1 MPRLNV
7 ALDRARRHAP
17 FLAHVME
24 RHGEITALLEAD
36 RLDDALEAAWACG
49 KGEDVPAALR
59 GQRQA
64 LALVLAIGDLAG
76 VYDFEKISGT
86 LSDFADTACDR
97 AITYAIQRR
106 MPDAGPCGFAI
117 IALGKHG
124 GQELNYS
131 SDIDPIFLYDPE
143 TLPRR
148 PRDEPAD
155 AAQRMARTVIDTLSG
170 HDENG
175 YVFRVDMRLRPAS
188 EVSPLAIPVEA
199 AITHYESSA
208 LPWEQAAFIRAR
220 HAAGDA
226 QLGQYFMDS
235 IRPFVWRRSLDFGT
249 IDEIGRLTSQ
259 IRDHYASG
267 QILGGG
273 FDLKR
278 GRGGI
283 REIEFFAQA
292 HQLIH
297 GGRNRDLRTHR
308 TVQALSALAD
318 AAVIDASEAEQLSE
332 HYRLLRTIEHR
343 LQMVN
348 DRQTHELPEDADAL
362 DNVARLHGLNDR
374 RALIGLLEKPIEYV
388 GQVYDRL
395 IAADQDAEEDRPRL
409 SEDRVKLARQLADL
423 GFADANGL
431 AASIE
436 KWRGGSIRSLRST
449 SGKRAFEIILPD
461 LMAVL
466 GRAPD
471 PENAVRRFG
480 SLIAALPSAI
490 NFFRLLE
497 ARPALMQMLAD
508 ILSLTPVLADEL
520 ARRSDLLDGLI
531 DASALDPLGEVE
543 ELADVFAHREQDD
556 DYQRV
561 LDNVRLRVGE
571 KRFALGV
578 QLIEGGTDA
587 LTVASGYSHVAE
599 AALTSLADATVAEF
613 EETHGRVSGC
623 ELVILALGRLGGQ
636 ALTHASDLDL
646 IFLFTGEI
654 GGTSDGKRPLGATQ
668 YFNRLAQ
675 RVIAALSVPTASGAL
690 YEVDTRLRPSGM
702 QGLLCVTLDSFWQ
715 YQREQAW
722 VWEHMALCRA
732 RTVYGPADVRAGLA
746 HDIAAFLA
754 EKRENEKVLTD
765 ASVMRRDMAAHK
777 QPKGPL
783 DIKLAPGGLVDLE
796 FILHAVQLTHG
807 EGLHPSLGR
816 ALAEL
821 GQAGLL
827 SPGLGEAHALMTRML
842 LAVRLV
848 APDCQEPTEAAKAL
862 IALGCHMQDWQSVMK
877 ALSRVQQTVR
887 DEWRRIFGTDLHGM
901 N

>member
-1 MPRLNV
+1 MHDLQN

-17 FLAHVME
+17 FLAQSLE
-24 RHGEITALLEAD
+24 KLPDITALLEAGE
-36 RLDDALEAAWACG
+36 LDQAYDAALSHGAR
-49 KGEDVPAALR
+49 DTVPAALR
-59 GQRQA
+59 KQWQA

-76 VYDFEKISGT
+76 VYDFAEVTQK
-86 LSDFADTACDR
+86 LSDFADSACDR
-97 AITYAIQRR
+97 ALAHAIQTRV
-106 MPDAGPCGFAI
+106 PDADVQGFAI

-155 AAQRMARTVIDTLSG
+155 AAQRIARTLIETLSAR
-170 HDENG
+170 DEHG

-188 EVSPLAIPVEA
+188 EVSPLAIPVDA
-199 AITHYESSA
+199 ALTHYESSA

-220 HAAGDA
+220 VAAGDDT
-226 QLGQYFMDS
+226 LGQYFMDN
-235 IRPFVWRRSLDFGT
+235 IRPFIWRRSLDFGT
-249 IDEIGRLTSQ
+249 IREIGSLTSQ
-259 IRDHYASG
+259 IRDHYAAG
-267 QILGGG
+267 QKLGGG

-283 REIEFFAQA
+283 REVEFFAQA

-297 GGRNRDLRTHR
+297 GGRNHDLRSCR
-308 TVQALSALAD
+308 TVEALSSLAD
-318 AAVIDASEAEQLSE
+318 AGIVDAGEAAELAD
-332 HYRLLRTIEHR
+332 HYRLLRTTEHR

-348 DRQTHELPEDADAL
+348 DRQTHELPQDESAL
-362 DNVARLHGLNDR
+362 DNVAGLHGLDDGA
-374 RALIGLLEKPIEYV
+374 ALIALLEGPVEYV

-395 IAADQDAEEDRPRL
+395 IAADAEEEVKQTGL
-409 SEDRVKLARQLADL
+409 SEDRATLSAELAKL
-423 GFADANGL
+423 GFANSDGL
-431 AASIE
+431 AANIE
-436 KWRGGSIRSLRST
+436 KWRGGSIRSLRSAQA
-449 SGKRAFEIILPD
+449 KRAFETILPD

-466 GRAPD
+466 GRAADPD
-471 PENAVRRFG
+471 NAALRFG
-480 SLIAALPSAI
+480 QLIAALPTAI

-497 ARPALMQMLAD
+497 ARPALMHMLED
-508 ILSLTPVLADEL
+508 ILSHAPVLADEL

-531 DASALDPLGEVE
+531 DATAFDPLGKVDD
-543 ELADVFAHREQDD
+543 LAAIFARAEPGD

-578 QLIEGGTDA
+578 QMIEGRNDP
-587 LTVASGYSHVAE
+587 LTIASGYSHVAE
-599 AALTSLADATVAEF
+599 AALRSLTDATIAEF
-613 EETHGRVSGC
+613 EATHGQVPGG
-623 ELVILALGRLGGQ
+623 ELVILALGRLGGE

-646 IFLFTGEI
+646 IFLFTGDH
-654 GGTSDGKRPLGATQ
+654 GSQSDGRRPLGATQ

-732 RTVYGPADVRAGLA
+732 RPVYGPQAICDTVAR
-746 HDIAAFLA
+746 DIAAFLA
-754 EKRENEKVLTD
+754 EKRGSDKIHMD
-765 ASVMRRDMAAHK
+765 AATMRRDIASHK
-777 QPKGPL
+777 LPKGPL
-783 DIKLAPGGLVDLE
+783 DVKLAKGGLVDLE
-796 FILHAVQLTHG
+796 FIIHAAQLTHG
-807 EGLHPSLGR
+807 HGLHPALGR

-821 GQAGLL
+821 GEAGLL
-827 SPGLGEAHALMTRML
+827 SPELARAHAFMTRML
-842 LAVRLV
+842 VAVRLV
-848 APDCQEPTEAAKAL
+848 APDCAVPHEAGREL
-862 IALGCHMQDWQSVMK
+862 IARACQMPDWQTTVETLDIM
-877 ALSRVQQTVR
+877 QQMVIY
-887 DEWRRIFGTDLHGM
+887 EWERTFGAPPYDVK
-901 N
+901 

>member
-1 MPRLNV
+1 MSRLKA
-7 ALDRARRHAP
+7 ALARARRHAP
-17 FLAHVME
+17 FLAQAME
-24 RHGEITALLEAD
+24 RQGNITALLEAD
-36 RLDDALEAAWACG
+36 RLDDALKAAWACG
-49 KGEDVPAALR
+49 EGEAIPIALR

-76 VYDFEKISGT
+76 IYDFEKVSGI
-86 LSDFADTACDR
+86 LSDFADSACDR
-97 AITYAIQRR
+97 AIAHAIQRR
-106 MPDAGPCGFAI
+106 VPDADPQGFTI

-155 AAQRMARTVIDTLSG
+155 AAQRIARTLIDTLSAR
-170 HDENG
+170 DEHG

-220 HAAGDA
+220 AAAGDA
-226 QLGQYFMDS
+226 SLGQYFMDS

-249 IDEIGRLTSQ
+249 ISEIGALTSQ
-259 IRDHYASG
+259 IRDHYAAG

-283 REIEFFAQA
+283 REIEFFTQA

-297 GGRNRDLRTHR
+297 GGRNPTLRVRR
-308 TVQALSALAD
+308 TAEALAALAD
-318 AAVIDASEAEQLSE
+318 AEIVDKAKAVQLAG

-348 DRQTHELPEDADAL
+348 DRQTHELPEDTDAL
-362 DNVARLHGLNDR
+362 DNVARLHGLEDGR
-374 RALIGLLEKPIEYV
+374 VLVELLTGPVEYV
-388 GQVYDRL
+388 GRAYDRL
-395 IAADQDAEEDRPRL
+395 IAADQGSDDSNQTGMSENPAKL
-409 SEDRVKLARQLADL
+409 SRQLEEL
-423 GFADANGL
+423 GFADGDSL
-431 AASIE
+431 AADIE
-436 KWRGGSIRSLRST
+436 KWRGGAVRSLRSAAAR
-449 SGKRAFEIILPD
+449 RAFETILPD

-471 PENAVRRFG
+471 PGNAVRRFG
-480 SLIAALPSAI
+480 SLITALPSAI

-508 ILSLTPVLADEL
+508 ILSLAPVLADEL

-531 DASALDPLGEVE
+531 DATALDPLGEVE
-543 ELADVFAHREQDD
+543 ELAKVFARREQSD

-587 LTVASGYSHVAE
+587 LTIASGYSHVAE
-599 AALTSLADATVAEF
+599 AALTSLTDATIAEF
-613 EETHGRVSGC
+613 EETHGRVPGC

-646 IFLFTGEI
+646 IFLFAGEI
-654 GGTSDGKRPLGATQ
+654 GGTSDGIRPLGATQ

-746 HDIAAFLA
+746 RDIAAFLA
-754 EKRENEKVLTD
+754 EKRDNEKVLAD

-807 EGLHPSLGR
+807 HGLHPSLGR

-827 SPGLGEAHALMTRML
+827 SPDLGEAHALMTRML

-848 APDCQEPTEAAKAL
+848 APDCQEPPEAAKAL
-862 IALGCHMQDWQSVMK
+862 IARACHMQDWQSVTE
-877 ALSRVQQTVR
+877 ALNRAQQTVR
-887 DEWRRIFGTDLHGM
+887 DEWRRIFGADLHGI
-901 N
+901 